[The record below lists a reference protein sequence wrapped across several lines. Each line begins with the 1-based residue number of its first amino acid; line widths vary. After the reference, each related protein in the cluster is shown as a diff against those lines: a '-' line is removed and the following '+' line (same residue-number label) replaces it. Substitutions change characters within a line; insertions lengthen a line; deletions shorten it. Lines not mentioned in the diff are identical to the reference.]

1 MDIFEREVNGAVR
14 ERGPPTEAAHV
25 KTTLMITGEMDPN
38 ATLLSQLSG
47 RAENQSRAES
57 FDPMGINVI
66 NITKGKYRGVKGE
79 RGHF

>member
-1 MDIFEREVNGAVR
+1 MDIFEREVNGAGR

-25 KTTLMITGEMDPN
+25 KTTLMITGETDPK

-66 NITKGKYRGVKGE
+66 NINLTYFFSE
-79 RGHF
+79 